1 VRTPAANLT
10 NVRAQQ
16 LRPIDDP
23 SVGPVSLPGMPKQIV
38 PFLMFQRADAEQ
50 AMSFYTSLF
59 LDGRILDITRYGSE
73 GPGPEGTVQV
83 ARFSLA
89 GQEFLC
95 TDSFVAHDFSFTP
108 SFSVWIETESEDEL
122 GRLFEALS
130 DGGTELMPLGDYG
143 FSRRFGWVND
153 RYGVSWQLNLA

>member
-1 VRTPAANLT
+1 VAILSAI
-10 NVRAQQ
+10 RA
-16 LRPIDDP
+16 
-23 SVGPVSLPGMPKQIV
+23 SLPGMPKQIA
-38 PFLMFQRADAEQ
+38 PFLMFTGDAEQ
-50 AMSFYTSLF
+50 AMTFYTSLF
-59 LDGRILDITRYGSE
+59 DDGRIVDITRFGPE
-73 GPGPEGTVQV
+73 GPGAEGTVQF

-95 TDSFVAHDFSFTP
+95 NDSPPVHDFSFTP

-122 GRLFEALS
+122 QRLFAALS
-130 DGGTELMPLGDYG
+130 DEGTQLMPLDDYG